1 MGFTDDD
8 EFSMKVVD
16 VRKEVVRLRV
26 RGKDFSEIADEL
38 NLASAERAREIFF
51 EHMQRSYS
59 ESSPEEMRFLQLK
72 RLESMID
79 FLWDIVKVGDA
90 ASEGKQT
97 ANVIKIIE
105 EINKLMGLHKDPLV
119 EAQVRLTEAQI
130 SVIYETMAAMRTE
143 MLMRALDGLRPVTN
157 KLDAADAERVRVA
170 IESGWA
176 TWHQEAATYALENA
190 TTKED
195 GQ

>member
-1 MGFTDDD
+1 MGFEADD

-26 RGKDFSEIADEL
+26 RGKDFSEISDEL

>member
-1 MGFTDDD
+1 MGFDGDD
-8 EFSMKVVD
+8 EFSMRVVD
-16 VRKEVVRLRV
+16 VRQEVVRLRV

-38 NLASAERAREIFF
+38 NLASAARAREIFF
-51 EHMQRSYS
+51 EHMQRSYA

-130 SVIYETMAAMRTE
+130 SVIYETMALMRTE
-143 MLMRALDGLRPVTN
+143 MLNRALDGIRSVTN
-157 KLDAADAERVRVA
+157 KLDAIDAERVRVA

-176 TWHQEAATYALENA
+176 TWHQEAAAYALENA

-195 GQ
+195 EQ

>member
-1 MGFTDDD
+1 MGFEADD

-26 RGKDFSEIADEL
+26 RGKDFSEISDEL

-143 MLMRALDGLRPVTN
+143 MLVRALDGLRPVTN

>member
-1 MGFTDDD
+1 MGFEADD

-26 RGKDFSEIADEL
+26 RGKDFSEISDEL
-38 NLASAERAREIFF
+38 NLASAERARDIFF
-51 EHMQRSYS
+51 EQMQRSYS

>member
-1 MGFTDDD
+1 MSFSDDD

-26 RGKDFSEIADEL
+26 RGKDFGEIADEL

-51 EHMQRSYS
+51 DHMQRSYS
-59 ESSPEEMRFLQLK
+59 ESTPEEMRFLQLK

-90 ASEGKQT
+90 VSEGKQT

>member
-1 MGFTDDD
+1 MSFSADD

-26 RGKDFSEIADEL
+26 RGKDFGEIADEL

-130 SVIYETMAAMRTE
+130 SVIYETMALMRTE
-143 MLMRALDGLRPVTN
+143 MLNRALDGIRSVTN
-157 KLDAADAERVRVA
+157 KLDAIDAERVRVA